1 MTACACAAD
10 QPSSAAVD
18 DADLHFAA
26 SMDDCVFCR
35 LAVGRGERSLIYE
48 DDICYVILTTGPV
61 TPGHSIVIP
70 KAHAPYLRDLDDATW
85 AHVCQIAKRLERA
98 IACSGLKCEGTN
110 LFLADGEAA
119 FQEVFHL
126 HLHVF
131 PRYKGDSFRLVADW
145 SNHPPRPE
153 LDEIAA
159 QIRGSW
165 VSAD

>member
-1 MTACACAAD
+1 
-10 QPSSAAVD
+10 
-18 DADLHFAA
+18 
-26 SMDDCVFCR
+26 MDDCVFCR